1 MSDFEIDESND
12 GGVAVL
18 GPKGSLNTR
27 TSPTLEQRLGALLN
41 AKSRLIVVDMKD
53 VDYLSSSA
61 LRVLLMTTRR
71 LKRVSGRLFLCG
83 LREEVRKV
91 FAISGFD
98 RDFNIQATRKEAIAL
113 ATATALP
120 PLEETK
126 GKTANKKPAT
136 AAETPG
142 NASAVPA
149 PKAVA
154 KQTPSVTIPEPTPAP
169 SRPPEAAPHPAAM
182 LALKLLSKDEDV
194 PPWPKWTG
202 AKAPE
207 RWRDRVLDA
216 LAK

>member
-12 GGVAVL
+12 GEVAVF

-27 TSPTLEQRLGALLN
+27 TSPILEQRLRALLD

-61 LRVLLMTTRR
+61 LRVLLMAARR
-71 LKRVSGRLFLCG
+71 LKRVSGKLFLCG

-98 RDFNIQATRKEAIAL
+98 RDFNIQANRKEAIAL
-113 ATATALP
+113 GTATALP

-126 GKTANKKPAT
+126 SKTANKTPA
-136 AAETPG
+136 AAAGASDSP
-142 NASAVPA
+142 SAVPA

-154 KQTPSVTIPEPTPAP
+154 TAAIPEPAPAP
-169 SRPPEAAPHPAAM
+169 SRPPEAATQPAAI
-182 LALKLLSKDEDV
+182 LALKLLSKDEDG
-194 PPWPKWTG
+194 PPWRNWTG
-202 AKAPE
+202 AKASE
-207 RWRDRVLDA
+207 RWRDRVLEA